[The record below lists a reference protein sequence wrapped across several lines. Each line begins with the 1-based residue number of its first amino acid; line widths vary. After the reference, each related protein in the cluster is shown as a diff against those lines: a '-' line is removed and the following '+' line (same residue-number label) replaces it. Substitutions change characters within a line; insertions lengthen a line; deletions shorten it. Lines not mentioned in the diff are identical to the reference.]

1 VIEVWGVIDS
11 KCRLNTCVEWLSLR
25 AVCSCLGGER
35 ILKGSAARQQGRSP
49 PFEPVGSGPLF
60 QGRNYKETV
69 MILPLSIIS
78 RLACLSSNGLPRTG
92 LARQVLLA
100 SAAVSACLVASAS
113 PAHGQVVM
121 YETLRPV
128 TSYYSPVAAGYAPM
142 AAGYPGGYMAN
153 YSPAGNY
160 AAVTAFSPPI
170 ATGYVANYPVA
181 SYPVTQVA
189 NYPVTQV
196 ANYAVETVASPV
208 SVTSYYAPAPVSA
221 APVYAAPVT
230 TYYAPTAV
238 AVPLYRRGLFGGLR
252 PARTAMY
259 IPY

>member
-1 VIEVWGVIDS
+1 MI
-11 KCRLNTCVEWLSLR
+11 
-25 AVCSCLGGER
+25 
-35 ILKGSAARQQGRSP
+35 QQAMI
-49 PFEPVGSGPLF
+49 
-60 QGRNYKETV
+60 QQETA
-69 MILPLSIIS
+69 MLLPLSIAS
-78 RLACLSSNGLPRTG
+78 RLAYLSSNRLTRTELRRTG
-92 LARQVLLA
+92 LARQVLMA
-100 SAAVSACLVASAS
+100 SAAVAACLVASAS

-121 YETLRPV
+121 YETFRPV
-128 TSYYSPVAAGYAPM
+128 TSYYAPYAPM

-160 AAVTAFSPPI
+160 AAVTAFSPPA
-170 ATGYVANYPVA
+170 ATAYVA
-181 SYPVTQVA
+181 SYPAASYPVA

-208 SVTSYYAPAPVSA
+208 GVTSYYAPAPVYAS
-221 APVYAAPVT
+221 PVYASPAYASPTT
-230 TYYAPTAV
+230 TYYAPAAV

>member
-1 VIEVWGVIDS
+1 MLLPIMNTS
-11 KCRLNTCVEWLSLR
+11 RL
-25 AVCSCLGGER
+25 SCFG
-35 ILKGSAARQQGRSP
+35 LKG
-49 PFEPVGSGPLF
+49 
-60 QGRNYKETV
+60 
-69 MILPLSIIS
+69 LSWS
-78 RLACLSSNGLPRTG
+78 RLARPIGMTT
-92 LARQVLLA
+92 V
-100 SAAVSACLVASAS
+100 AAVACLMACVS
-113 PAHGQVVM
+113 PAQGQVVM

-128 TSYYSPVAAGYAPM
+128 TSYYAPM

-160 AAVTAFSPPI
+160 AAVTAFSPPV
-170 ATGYVANYPVA
+170 ATAYVANYPVA
-181 SYPVTQVA
+181 SYPVAQVA

-196 ANYAVETVASPV
+196 ANYAVETVSSPV
-208 SVTSYYAPAPVSA
+208 SVTSYYAPAPVYA

-230 TYYAPTAV
+230 TYYAPSAV

>member
-1 VIEVWGVIDS
+1 MAEFAGSLQLPGWRTYSQWIGHAATRPIAPRLSRGVPG
-11 KCRLNTCVEWLSLR
+11 RLSTAEI
-25 AVCSCLGGER
+25 AKM
-35 ILKGSAARQQGRSP
+35 IQQ
-49 PFEPVGSGPLF
+49 
-60 QGRNYKETV
+60 ETA
-69 MILPLSIIS
+69 MLLPLSIVS
-78 RLACLSSNGLPRTG
+78 RLACLSSNGLPLTG
-92 LARQVLLA
+92 FARQVLMA
-100 SAAVSACLVASAS
+100 SAAVAACLVASAS

-121 YETLRPV
+121 YETFRPV
-128 TSYYSPVAAGYAPM
+128 TSYYAAYAPM

-160 AAVTAFSPPI
+160 AAVTAFSPPA
-170 ATGYVANYPVA
+170 ATAYVA
-181 SYPVTQVA
+181 SYPAAQVV

-208 SVTSYYAPAPVSA
+208 GVTSYYAPAPVYAS
-221 APVYAAPVT
+221 PVYASPAYASPTT

>member
-1 VIEVWGVIDS
+1 M
-11 KCRLNTCVEWLSLR
+11 LNLTT
-25 AVCSCLGGER
+25 
-35 ILKGSAARQQGRSP
+35 I
-49 PFEPVGSGPLF
+49 
-60 QGRNYKETV
+60 N
-69 MILPLSIIS
+69 S
-78 RLACLSSNGLPRTG
+78 RLSSHALVANALAWSGLFRNG
-92 LARQVLLA
+92 VLA
-100 SAAVSACLVASAS
+100 SAAVAACLVASAS
-113 PAHGQVVM
+113 SAHGQVVM
-121 YETLRPV
+121 YETFRPV
-128 TSYYSPVAAGYAPM
+128 TSYYAPAAAGYAPM

-160 AAVTAFSPPI
+160 AAVTAFSPPV

-196 ANYAVETVASPV
+196 ANYAVETVSSPM
-208 SVTSYYAPAPVSA
+208 SVTSYYAPAPAMPVMA

-230 TYYAPTAV
+230 TYYAPAAV

>member
-1 VIEVWGVIDS
+1 MDRPRGNKAD
-11 KCRLNTCVEWLSLR
+11 R
-25 AVCSCLGGER
+25 
-35 ILKGSAARQQGRSP
+35 P
-49 PFEPVGSGPLF
+49 PFEPGGFGPLLH
-60 QGRNYKETV
+60 GRNQKEIA
-69 MILPLSIIS
+69 MLLPISIAS
-78 RLACLSSNGLPRTG
+78 RLACLSSNGLTRTG
-92 LARQVLLA
+92 LARQVLMA
-100 SAAVSACLVASAS
+100 SAAVAACLVASVT

-121 YETLRPV
+121 YETFRPV
-128 TSYYSPVAAGYAPM
+128 TSYYSPM

-160 AAVTAFSPPI
+160 AAVTAFSPPV

-189 NYPVTQV
+189 NY
-196 ANYAVETVASPV
+196 AVETVSSPV
-208 SVTSYYAPAPVSA
+208 SVTSYYAPAPAMPVMA

-230 TYYAPTAV
+230 TYYAPAAV

>member
-1 VIEVWGVIDS
+1 MI
-11 KCRLNTCVEWLSLR
+11 
-25 AVCSCLGGER
+25 
-35 ILKGSAARQQGRSP
+35 QQ
-49 PFEPVGSGPLF
+49 
-60 QGRNYKETV
+60 ETA
-69 MILPLSIIS
+69 MLLPLSIVS
-78 RLACLSSNGLPRTG
+78 RLACLSSNGLPLTG
-92 LARQVLLA
+92 LARQVLMA
-100 SAAVSACLVASAS
+100 SAAVAACLVASAS
-113 PAHGQVVM
+113 PVHGQVVM
-121 YETLRPV
+121 VETFRPV

-160 AAVTAFSPPI
+160 AAVTAFSPPV
-170 ATGYVANYPVA
+170 ATAYVA
-181 SYPVTQVA
+181 SYPAAQVV

-208 SVTSYYAPAPVSA
+208 GVTSYYAPAPAYAS
-221 APVYAAPVT
+221 PVYASPVYASPT
-230 TYYAPTAV
+230 MTYYAPTAV

>member
-1 VIEVWGVIDS
+1 MI
-11 KCRLNTCVEWLSLR
+11 
-25 AVCSCLGGER
+25 
-35 ILKGSAARQQGRSP
+35 QQAMI
-49 PFEPVGSGPLF
+49 
-60 QGRNYKETV
+60 QQETA
-69 MILPLSIIS
+69 MLLPLSIAS
-78 RLACLSSNGLPRTG
+78 RLAYLSSNRLTRTELRRTG
-92 LARQVLLA
+92 LARQVLMA
-100 SAAVSACLVASAS
+100 SAAVAACLVASAS

-121 YETLRPV
+121 YETFRPV
-128 TSYYSPVAAGYAPM
+128 TSYYAPYAPM

-160 AAVTAFSPPI
+160 AAVTAFSPPA

-181 SYPVTQVA
+181 SYPVA

-208 SVTSYYAPAPVSA
+208 GVTSYYAPAPVYAS
-221 APVYAAPVT
+221 PVYASPAYASPTT

>member
-1 VIEVWGVIDS
+1 MI
-11 KCRLNTCVEWLSLR
+11 
-25 AVCSCLGGER
+25 
-35 ILKGSAARQQGRSP
+35 QQ
-49 PFEPVGSGPLF
+49 
-60 QGRNYKETV
+60 
-69 MILPLSIIS
+69 MIQQENAMLPAPSIVS
-78 RLACLSSNGLPRTG
+78 RLACLSSNGLPLTG
-92 LARQVLLA
+92 FARQVLMA
-100 SAAVSACLVASAS
+100 SAAVAACLVASAS
-113 PAHGQVVM
+113 PVHGQVVM
-121 YETLRPV
+121 VETFRPV

-160 AAVTAFSPPI
+160 AAVTAFSPPA
-170 ATGYVANYPVA
+170 ATAYVA
-181 SYPVTQVA
+181 SYPAAQVV

-208 SVTSYYAPAPVSA
+208 GVTSYYAPAPVYAS
-221 APVYAAPVT
+221 PVYASPAYASPAYASPTT

>member
-1 VIEVWGVIDS
+1 MI
-11 KCRLNTCVEWLSLR
+11 
-25 AVCSCLGGER
+25 
-35 ILKGSAARQQGRSP
+35 QQAMI
-49 PFEPVGSGPLF
+49 
-60 QGRNYKETV
+60 QQETA
-69 MILPLSIIS
+69 MLLPLSIAS
-78 RLACLSSNGLPRTG
+78 RLAYLSSNRLTRTELRRTG
-92 LARQVLLA
+92 LARQVLMA
-100 SAAVSACLVASAS
+100 SAAVAACLVASAS

-121 YETLRPV
+121 YETFRPV
-128 TSYYSPVAAGYAPM
+128 TSYYAPYAPM

-160 AAVTAFSPPI
+160 AAVTAFSPPA

-181 SYPVTQVA
+181 SYPVA

-208 SVTSYYAPAPVSA
+208 GVTSYYAPAPVYAS
-221 APVYAAPVT
+221 PVYASPTT
-230 TYYAPTAV
+230 TYYAPAAV

>member
-1 VIEVWGVIDS
+1 M
-11 KCRLNTCVEWLSLR
+11 L
-25 AVCSCLGGER
+25 
-35 ILKGSAARQQGRSP
+35 
-49 PFEPVGSGPLF
+49 
-60 QGRNYKETV
+60 
-69 MILPLSIIS
+69 LPLSIAS

-92 LARQVLLA
+92 LARQFLMA
-100 SAAVSACLVASAS
+100 SAAVAACLVASVT

-121 YETLRPV
+121 YETFRPV
-128 TSYYSPVAAGYAPM
+128 TSYYSPM

-160 AAVTAFSPPI
+160 AAVTAFSPPV

-196 ANYAVETVASPV
+196 ANYGVETVSSPV
-208 SVTSYYAPAPVSA
+208 SVTSYYAPAPA
-221 APVYAAPVT
+221 MPVYAAPVT
-230 TYYAPTAV
+230 TYYAPAAV

>member
-1 VIEVWGVIDS
+1 MDRPRGNKAD
-11 KCRLNTCVEWLSLR
+11 R
-25 AVCSCLGGER
+25 
-35 ILKGSAARQQGRSP
+35 P
-49 PFEPVGSGPLF
+49 PFEPGGFGPLLH
-60 QGRNYKETV
+60 GRNQKEIA
-69 MILPLSIIS
+69 MLLPISIAS
-78 RLACLSSNGLPRTG
+78 RLACLSSNGLTRTG
-92 LARQVLLA
+92 LARQVLMA
-100 SAAVSACLVASAS
+100 SAAVAACLVASVT

-121 YETLRPV
+121 YETFRPV
-128 TSYYSPVAAGYAPM
+128 TSYYSPM

-160 AAVTAFSPPI
+160 AAVTAFSPPV

-196 ANYAVETVASPV
+196 ANYGVETVSSPV
-208 SVTSYYAPAPVSA
+208 SVTSYYAPAPA
-221 APVYAAPVT
+221 MPVYAAPVT
-230 TYYAPTAV
+230 TYYAPAAV

>member
-1 VIEVWGVIDS
+1 MI
-11 KCRLNTCVEWLSLR
+11 
-25 AVCSCLGGER
+25 
-35 ILKGSAARQQGRSP
+35 QQ
-49 PFEPVGSGPLF
+49 
-60 QGRNYKETV
+60 ETA
-69 MILPLSIIS
+69 MLLPLSIVS

-92 LARQVLLA
+92 LARPFLMA
-100 SAAVSACLVASAS
+100 SAAVAACLVATAS

-121 YETLRPV
+121 VETFRPV

-160 AAVTAFSPPI
+160 AAVTAFSPPV

-189 NYPVTQV
+189 NY
-196 ANYAVETVASPV
+196 AVETVSSPV
-208 SVTSYYAPAPVSA
+208 SVTSYYAPAPAMPVMA

-230 TYYAPTAV
+230 TYYAPAAV

>member
-1 VIEVWGVIDS
+1 MPFPITTTP
-11 KCRLNTCVEWLSLR
+11 RF
-25 AVCSCLGGER
+25 A
-35 ILKGSAARQQGRSP
+35 AARFGTR
-49 PFEPVGSGPLF
+49 GMM
-60 QGRNYKETV
+60 T
-69 MILPLSIIS
+69 
-78 RLACLSSNGLPRTG
+78 LAA
-92 LARQVLLA
+92 LAIG
-100 SAAVSACLVASAS
+100 LVASAS
-113 PAHGQVVM
+113 HAHGQVVM
-121 YETLRPV
+121 YGTPQVV
-128 TSYYSPVAAGYAPM
+128 TSYYAPMSAGYAPM

-160 AAVTAFSPPI
+160 AAVTAFSPPV
-170 ATGYVANYPVA
+170 ATAYVANYPVA
-181 SYPVTQVA
+181 QVA

-196 ANYAVETVASPV
+196 ANYAVEPVAAPV
-208 SVTSYYAPAPVSA
+208 GVTSYYAP

>member
-1 VIEVWGVIDS
+1 M
-11 KCRLNTCVEWLSLR
+11 LNLTTINSRLSLN
-25 AVCSCLGGER
+25 
-35 ILKGSAARQQGRSP
+35 SP
-49 PFEPVGSGPLF
+49 VANALAWSGLL
-60 QGRNYKETV
+60 RNGV
-69 MILPLSIIS
+69 
-78 RLACLSSNGLPRTG
+78 
-92 LARQVLLA
+92 LA
-100 SAAVSACLVASAS
+100 SAAVAACLVASAS
-113 PAHGQVVM
+113 SAHGQVVM
-121 YETLRPV
+121 YETFRPV
-128 TSYYSPVAAGYAPM
+128 TSYYSPAAAGYAPM

-160 AAVTAFSPPI
+160 AAVTAFSPPV
-170 ATGYVANYPVA
+170 ATGYVANYPVASYPVA

-196 ANYAVETVASPV
+196 ANYAVETFSSPV
-208 SVTSYYAPAPVSA
+208 SVTSYYAPASAMPVMPVMPVMA

-230 TYYAPTAV
+230 TYYAPAAV